1 MNHMLTVAEF
11 EQCMEQLWLE
21 ALAKSL
27 RPDEVCEDAFLGEER
42 LALHA
47 AYRKASD
54 ALDS

>member
-1 MNHMLTVAEF
+1 MNRMLTVAEF
-11 EQCMEQLWLE
+11 EQCIEQLWLE

-27 RPDEVCEDAFLGEER
+27 RPDESCDDAFLGEER
-42 LALHA
+42 IALHA